1 MNTFNLKYFTE
12 IELKTKPKNKTK
24 LLLQST

>member
-12 IELKTKPKNKTK
+12 IELKTKTKTKTK